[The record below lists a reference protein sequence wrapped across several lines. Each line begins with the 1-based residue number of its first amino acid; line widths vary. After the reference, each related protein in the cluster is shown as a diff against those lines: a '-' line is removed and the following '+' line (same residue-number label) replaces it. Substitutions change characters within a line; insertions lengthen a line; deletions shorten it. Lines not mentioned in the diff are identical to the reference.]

1 MLMPATAIDITG
13 YQGTQGALVTD
24 DTSFKV

>member
-13 YQGTQGALVTD
+13 YQDTQGALITD
-24 DTSFKV
+24 DTSFKM